1 MINRI
6 LPLKRLLTF
15 LLLFNASYSYSI
27 ANQAVVAPFMW
38 QIKTE
43 KANLY
48 LVGSIHALNE
58 TFYPLAPAYL
68 DAFDS
73 VNKLVVELNI
83 LALNPIDAQKH
94 IAALTW
100 LDEDE
105 TLANLFNDKEI
116 SQLQPFAEHKG
127 MDMQTFLR
135 LRPWLILEM
144 ISSYQFAQTDF
155 QTALG
160 VDQFF
165 IKRAQQKAKTVLELE
180 TLEEQINAING
191 ASLSAQ
197 TAAISLALSQLDQGQ
212 EQLTQMATLWQ
223 SADAKGLDEY
233 SQKDLIEQP
242 NIAPLMSQLLYKRNQ
257 VMASRI
263 QTYLE
268 TGGSYFV
275 VVGALHLSGSQSVQS
290 HLKKMGYE
298 MVKVLP

>member
-116 SQLQPFAEHKG
+116 SQLQPFAERKG

-290 HLKKMGYE
+290 HLKKVGYE